1 MRIGIIGAGPR
12 GLSMLERLLYN
23 NQQEKEIEILLFD
36 LSGIGGKVWRVDQPK
51 EVLMNSLASQVT
63 MFTDETLSSGG
74 VVANGINL
82 YQWAKELAPSYLEK
96 TNIKEKEVFLREAAD
111 LSENQ
116 PTSRRFFG
124 AYLQW
129 FYEELQERFPDRFD
143 YVQQLVTEVTKK
155 DTRYVVETIEET
167 YVVDQLIL
175 ATGHWE
181 HEFTTEENQLSGYA
195 AAHDLFYQGPA
206 NPADVD
212 LSMIPAKEPVF
223 IRGLGLCFF
232 DYIGLLTQQRGGRF
246 VEQGGKLVYLPSGEE
261 PIVYCGSRRGFPY
274 YPHGRNQKKVGE
286 VAKPVILTQERLETY
301 YRTKKLSGQDFFA
314 ELKKE
319 LELFYYKKVIEERGL
334 AISLSEFQ
342 EVFLVSSE
350 NEWLQQ
356 YPELSHDLWSWDL
369 LDHLTDHTLPYPEMS
384 RKYIEDQ
391 ISEAQKGNVDGPLIA
406 TLDALKDWR
415 NLVHQVMLW
424 EVFSAK
430 EYKEVLWQWFNT
442 FDAFFTIGPPL
453 RRTQEL
459 AALIDAG
466 IFRLVEPPFT
476 IAGKNGHFCLE
487 DRELTFDYLIEARLP
502 KNDLQTTSNPVL
514 KNLREKQILQ
524 PFQLHDSSGEYV
536 SGAVAVE
543 RSSSRVI
550 DANGEVQNNLFCIG
564 IPTEGVEW
572 LTASVPRPH
581 VDFWNLKQI
590 DHIAQLILAE
600 EA

>member
-23 NQQEKEIEILLFD
+23 QQQEDIEILLFD
-36 LSGIGGKVWRVDQPK
+36 PSGIGGKVWRVDQPK

-74 VVANGINL
+74 VVANGVNL
-82 YQWAKELAPSYLEK
+82 YQWAKEFAPSYLSK
-96 TNIKEKEVFLREAAD
+96 TTIKEKEVFIREAAN
-111 LSENQ
+111 LLENQ

-124 AYLQW
+124 VYLQW
-129 FYEELQERFPDRFD
+129 FYARLQERFSDRF
-143 YVQQLVTEVTKK
+143 YYIQELVIEATKK
-155 DTRYVVETIEET
+155 EKQFILRTKEEA

-181 HEFTTEENQLSGYA
+181 HEQTSEESQLSEYA
-195 AAHDLFYQGPA
+195 AEHHLFYQGPA

-212 LSMIPAKEPVF
+212 LSMIPAQEPVF

-246 VEQGGKLVYLPSGEE
+246 KELAGRLVYCPSREE
-261 PIVYCGSRRGFPY
+261 PVVYCGSRRGLPY

-286 VAKPVILTQERLETY
+286 VAQPVILTQERLNMY
-301 YRTKKLSGQDFFA
+301 YRTKKLTGEDFFTD
-314 ELKKE
+314 LKKD
-319 LELFYYKKVIEERGL
+319 LELFYYKKVIEEHGL
-334 AISLSEFQ
+334 SIALSEFQ
-342 EVFLVSSE
+342 EVFLGATE
-350 NEWLQQ
+350 KEWLRK
-356 YPELSHDLWSWDL
+356 YPELSSHLWSWDL
-369 LDHLTDHTLPYPEMS
+369 LDHLIDHTLPYQQMS
-384 RKYIEDQ
+384 RRYIEDQ
-391 ISEAQKGNVDGPLIA
+391 INEALKGNVSGPLIA

-415 NLVHQVMLW
+415 NIVHQVMLW

-430 EYKEVLWQWFNT
+430 EYKEILWQWFNT

-466 IFRLVEPPFT
+466 IFHLVEPPFT
-476 IAGKNGHFCLE
+476 VVGKDKRFHLE
-487 DRELTFDYLIEARLP
+487 PEGLTSSYLIEARLP
-502 KNDLQTTSNPVL
+502 KNDLRTTRNPAL
-514 KNLREKQILQ
+514 ISLRDAQILQ
-524 PFQLHDSSGEYV
+524 PFQLHDPSGDFV
-536 SGAVAVE
+536 SGAVAIE
-543 RSSSRVI
+543 RENSRVI
-550 DANGEVQNNLFCIG
+550 DAHGEVQNNLYCIG

-581 VDFWNLKQI
+581 VDFWNLRQI
-590 DHIAQLILAE
+590 DRIAQLILAE
-600 EA
+600 KS